1 MILTESRFCVVQTK
15 KICRKKI
22 QSKLVMDLIF
32 GHISTIPATKLSMK
46 NKKRTSIQ
54 CTTKRSRKSNLKS
67 SMLINFI
74 RMTVMMKKSCNHIK
88 LLLVNIKSIRLL
100 LFMYF
105 FVCFQDFGH
114 ANTPIESVK
123 EFYRWW
129 TSFSSYKQFTW
140 VDTYNTTEAP
150 NRWVK
155 RQMEKEN
162 KKERLNEKKT
172 YVKTIKELVECCK
185 RRDPRWKEVQEAL
198 RE

>member
-1 MILTESRFCVVQTK
+1 
-15 KICRKKI
+15 
-22 QSKLVMDLIF
+22 MDLIF

-46 NKKRTSIQ
+46 NKKRTSIL
-54 CTTKRSRKSNLKS
+54 CTTKRSRKSNFKS
-67 SMLINFI
+67 SMLISSI
-74 RMTVMMKKSCNHIK
+74 RMTAMTKKSCNHIK
-88 LLLVNIKSIRLL
+88 LLQVKKKSIRLL

>member
-67 SMLINFI
+67 SMLISSI
-74 RMTVMMKKSCNHIK
+74 RMTAMTKKSCNHIK
-88 LLLVNIKSIRLL
+88 LLQVKKKSIRLL